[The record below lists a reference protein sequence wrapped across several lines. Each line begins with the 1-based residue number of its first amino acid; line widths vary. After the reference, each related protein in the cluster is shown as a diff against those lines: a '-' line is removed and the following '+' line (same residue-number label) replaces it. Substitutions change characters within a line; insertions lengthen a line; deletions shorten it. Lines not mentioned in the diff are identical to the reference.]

1 MEWIKTIPQQN
12 SRQLV
17 LFLLSLLLLVLSLTR
32 LLLKI
37 ILLSQDEFTQSFI
50 GYYVASLLLLQG
62 RLGPQVYTN
71 EWFIQQVRQ
80 VSGQPVSEIFAPSLP
95 TVSLLAAPFALLP
108 LQPAHTLWLW
118 FNLLA
123 LLLGLA
129 LLILACQRLA
139 PATPRPRWWWPLLL
153 TFALSFRPALANFE
167 VRQSIILFFCLFTL
181 SLWGLLNRRA
191 WLAGL
196 PLGLAF
202 ILKTTGLTLW
212 FLLPLQRRWAALAW
226 GLATILTVALASLPW
241 IGLAT
246 WQAYAG
252 VVTTII
258 AGSPIKAVTAYQ
270 TTAGLLTHLL
280 QYDPT
285 WNPQPVYHWPLLA
298 SLLTFLIS
306 LTALALTL
314 WPGRDHRPAPFLFA
328 ALLPLSVVL
337 LPVAEEHHF
346 VILLISIFILL
357 HTTPLATKTLR
368 SPDTLLLGLA
378 ILLLIAPIPYK
389 HPALSPG
396 WLALL
401 AYPRLYG
408 GWLIWL
414 VALRRLRQQTPP
426 PPLNQ

>member
-1 MEWIKTIPQQN
+1 MEWIKTLPQQN
-12 SRQLV
+12 IRQLA
-17 LFLLSLLLLVLSLTR
+17 LFLFSLLLLAFSFTR

-37 ILLSQDEFTQSFI
+37 ILFSQDERTQSFI

-71 EWFIQQVRQ
+71 EWFIEQVRQ

-129 LLILACQRLA
+129 LLLLTCQRLT
-139 PATPRPRWWWPLLL
+139 PPRPRWWWPLLL
-153 TFALSFRPALANFE
+153 AFALSFRPALANFE
-167 VRQSIILFFCLFTL
+167 VRQSIIIFFCLFAF

-202 ILKTTGLTLW
+202 ILKTTGLSLW
-212 FLLPLQRRWAALAW
+212 FLLLLQRRWTALAW
-226 GLATILTVALASLPW
+226 GLAAILVVALASLPW

-252 VVTTII
+252 VVTAII

-270 TTAGLLTHLL
+270 TTAGLLTHLF

-298 SLLTFLIS
+298 SLLTLLIS
-306 LTALALTL
+306 LAALALTF
-314 WPGRDHRPAPFLFA
+314 WPGRDRRTAPFFFA

-357 HTTPLATKTLR
+357 NTTSLTAKTLL
-368 SPDTLLLGLA
+368 SLDILLLGLA
-378 ILLLIAPIPYK
+378 VLLLIAPVPYK
-389 HPALSPG
+389 DPALSPG

-414 VALRRLRQQTPP
+414 VALRRMRKENLAPP
-426 PPLNQ
+426 SE